1 MSLSDPVADMLTR
14 IRNAQKAEHDVTEM
28 PSSKLKIGIATVL
41 KNEGYVRSYSVEG
54 DVKKVLKVYLKY
66 TLDGVPAIRGLR
78 RESKPGLRI
87 YKSTD
92 DLPKV
97 LGGLGVAVLSTS
109 AGVMTGKQARGK
121 KTGGEYI
128 CSVW

>member
-14 IRNAQKAEHDVTEM
+14 IRNAQQAEHDITEM
-28 PSSKLKIGIATVL
+28 PSSKLKIGIAEVL
-41 KNEGYVRSYSVEG
+41 KNEGYIRSYSIEG

-66 TLDGVPAIRGLR
+66 TLEGVPAIRGLR

-87 YKSTD
+87 YKSSD

-109 AGVMTGKQARGK
+109 AGVMTSKQARDK
-121 KTGGEYI
+121 KTGGEYL